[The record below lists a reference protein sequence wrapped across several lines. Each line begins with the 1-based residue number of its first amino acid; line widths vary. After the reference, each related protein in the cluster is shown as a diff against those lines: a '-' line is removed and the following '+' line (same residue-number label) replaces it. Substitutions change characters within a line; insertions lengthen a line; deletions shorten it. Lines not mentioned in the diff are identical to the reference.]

1 MAKRTWCLWLLV
13 ITVLLMVV
21 GLGMVQR
28 STWALEDRIRSLEL
42 EALYVHKCV
51 FVYDTL
57 ETGACFFPNSYEDK
71 ISPFRDTD
79 IMKKHQNSPGS
90 YYWKEKDDE

>member
-1 MAKRTWCLWLLV
+1 MLV
-13 ITVLLMVV
+13 ITVLLMMV
-21 GLGMVQR
+21 GLGMIQR
-28 STWALEDRIRSLEL
+28 NTGELEERIRALEL

-57 ETGACFFPNSYEDK
+57 KSGACFFSNRYEDT

-79 IMKKHQNSPGS
+79 IMKKHQNSPDS